1 MASYT
6 EELAEWVSKRKAQ
19 RRRQDKNV
27 VAFLAVKGD
36 VKAALDA
43 GYSMK
48 TIWEHLRE
56 IGRIQGRYETFTLH
70 VKRHIRGQPLVGQQ
84 PNQPP
89 NQPVRQPTRPQAAAA
104 AHPDPAPS
112 EPRRTPPP
120 SVGGFT
126 FNATPKK
133 EDLF

>member
-1 MASYT
+1 MAKSYT
-6 EELAEWVSKRKAQ
+6 EELSDWVSKRKAQ
-19 RRRQDKNV
+19 RPRQDKNI

-48 TIWEHLRE
+48 TIWEHLHE
-56 IGRIQGRYETFTLH
+56 TGRIEYRYETFTLH
-70 VKRHIRGQPLVGQQ
+70 VKRHIRAKPLAGNQVEQQ
-84 PNQPP
+84 QE
-89 NQPVRQPTRPQAAAA
+89 QSKPQAPTAATK
-104 AHPDPAPS
+104 PDQAQS
-112 EPRRTPPP
+112 EPRKTPPP

>member
-1 MASYT
+1 MIRMAKSYT
-6 EELAEWVSKRKAQ
+6 EELADWVSQRTAQ
-19 RRRQDKNV
+19 RPRQDKNV
-27 VAFLAVKGD
+27 VAFLAVKGN

-48 TIWEHLRE
+48 TIWAHLHAT
-56 IGRIQGRYETFTLH
+56 GRIEYRYETFTLH
-70 VKRHIRGQPLVGQQ
+70 VKRHIRTE
-84 PNQPP
+84 PP
-89 NQPVRQPTRPQAAAA
+89 AGNPVAQRAQSRPQVPAAATKS
-104 AHPDPAPS
+104 DPAQS
-112 EPRRTPPP
+112 EPRKTPPP

>member
-1 MASYT
+1 MAKSYT
-6 EELAEWVSKRKAQ
+6 EELSDWVSKRKAQ
-19 RRRQDKNV
+19 RPRQDKNI
-27 VAFLAVKGD
+27 VAFLAVTGD

-48 TIWEHLRE
+48 TIWEHLHE
-56 IGRIQGRYETFTLH
+56 TGRIEYRYETFTLH
-70 VKRHIRGQPLVGQQ
+70 VKRHIRAKPLAGNQVEQQ
-84 PNQPP
+84 QE
-89 NQPVRQPTRPQAAAA
+89 QSKPQAPTAATK
-104 AHPDPAPS
+104 PDQAQS
-112 EPRRTPPP
+112 EPRKTPPP

>member
-1 MASYT
+1 MAKSYT
-6 EELAEWVSKRKAQ
+6 EELAGWVSKHKTQ
-19 RRRQDKNV
+19 RPRQDKNI

-48 TIWEHLRE
+48 TIWEHLHE
-56 IGRIQGRYETFTLH
+56 TKRIEYRYETFTLH
-70 VKRHIRGQPLVGQQ
+70 VKRYIRAKPRAEHQVEQQ
-84 PNQPP
+84 LPQEQSKP
-89 NQPVRQPTRPQAAAA
+89 QVLAAPTKPDQAQ
-104 AHPDPAPS
+104 S
-112 EPRRTPPP
+112 EPRKTSLP

>member
-1 MASYT
+1 MAKSYT
-6 EELAEWVSKRKAQ
+6 EELADWVSKRKAQ
-19 RRRQDKNV
+19 RPRQDKNV

-48 TIWEHLRE
+48 TIWEHLHDT
-56 IGRIQGRYETFTLH
+56 GRIEYRYETFTLH
-70 VKRHIRGQPLVGQQ
+70 VKRHIRAK
-84 PNQPP
+84 PP
-89 NQPVRQPTRPQAAAA
+89 AGKQVEEQSKPQALAAA
-104 AHPDPAPS
+104 TKPDHVQS
-112 EPRRTPPP
+112 EPRKTPPP

>member
-1 MASYT
+1 MAKSYT
-6 EELAEWVSKRKAQ
+6 EELAGWVSKRKTQ
-19 RRRQDKNV
+19 RPRQDKNI

-48 TIWEHLRE
+48 TIWEHLHE
-56 IGRIQGRYETFTLH
+56 TKRIEYRYETFTLH
-70 VKRHIRGQPLVGQQ
+70 VKRHIRAKPRAEHQVKQQ
-84 PNQPP
+84 LPQE
-89 NQPVRQPTRPQAAAA
+89 QSKPQALAAA
-104 AHPDPAPS
+104 TKPDPAQS
-112 EPRRTPPP
+112 EPRKTPPP
-120 SVGGFT
+120 SMGGFT

>member
-1 MASYT
+1 MAKSYT
-6 EELAEWVSKRKAQ
+6 EELADWVSKRKAQ
-19 RRRQDKNV
+19 RPRQDKNI

-48 TIWEHLRE
+48 TIWEHLHE
-56 IGRIQGRYETFTLH
+56 TGRIEYRYETFTLH
-70 VKRHIRGQPLVGQQ
+70 VKRHIRAKPLAG
-84 PNQPP
+84 NQVEL
-89 NQPVRQPTRPQAAAA
+89 QEQSKPQAPAAA
-104 AHPDPAPS
+104 TKPDQAQS
-112 EPRRTPPP
+112 EPRKTPPP

>member
-1 MASYT
+1 MAKSYT
-6 EELAEWVSKRKAQ
+6 EELADWVSKRKAQ
-19 RRRQDKNV
+19 RPRQDKNI
-27 VAFLAVKGD
+27 VAFLAVKVD

-48 TIWEHLRE
+48 TVWEHLHE
-56 IGRIQGRYETFTLH
+56 TGRIKSRYETFTLH
-70 VKRHIRGQPLVGQQ
+70 VKRHIRAKHPAGNQVEQQ
-84 PNQPP
+84 HEQSK
-89 NQPVRQPTRPQAAAA
+89 PQAPAAA
-104 AHPDPAPS
+104 TKPDQAQG

>member
-1 MASYT
+1 MAKSYT

-19 RRRQDKNV
+19 RRRQDKNI

-56 IGRIQGRYETFTLH
+56 IGRIEYRYETFTLH
-70 VKRHIRGQPLVGQQ
+70 VKRHIRAKPLTEHQEQPAPLE
-84 PNQPP
+84 PSK
-89 NQPVRQPTRPQAAAA
+89 PQAPAAA
-104 AHPDPAPS
+104 TKPDQAQG
-112 EPRRTPPP
+112 EPRKTPPP

-126 FNATPKK
+126 FNATSKK

>member
-1 MASYT
+1 MAKSYT
-6 EELAEWVSKRKAQ
+6 EELADWVSKRKAQ
-19 RRRQDKNV
+19 RPRQDKNI
-27 VAFLAVKGD
+27 VAFLAVKRD

-48 TIWEHLRE
+48 TLWEHLHAT
-56 IGRIQGRYETFTLH
+56 GRIAYRYETFTLH
-70 VKRHIRGQPLVGQQ
+70 VKRHIRAKPLAGNQVEPQQ
-84 PNQPP
+84 EQSK
-89 NQPVRQPTRPQAAAA
+89 PQTPAAATK
-104 AHPDPAPS
+104 PDQAWS
-112 EPRRTPPP
+112 EPRKTPPP

>member
-1 MASYT
+1 MAKSYT
-6 EELAEWVSKRKAQ
+6 EELAGWVSKRKAQ
-19 RRRQDKNV
+19 RPRQDKNV
-27 VAFLAVKGD
+27 VAFLSVKGD

-48 TIWEHLRE
+48 TIWEHLHE
-56 IGRIQGRYETFTLH
+56 TGRIEYRYETFTLH
-70 VKRHIRGQPLVGQQ
+70 VKRHIRAKHPAGKQVEQQ
-84 PNQPP
+84 EQSK
-89 NQPVRQPTRPQAAAA
+89 PQAPAAA
-104 AHPDPAPS
+104 TKPDQVQS
-112 EPRRTPPP
+112 EPRKTPPP

>member
-1 MASYT
+1 MAKSYT
-6 EELAEWVSKRKAQ
+6 EELADWVSKRKAQ
-19 RRRQDKNV
+19 KPRQDKNI

-48 TIWEHLRE
+48 TIWEHLHE
-56 IGRIQGRYETFTLH
+56 TGRIEYRYETFTLH
-70 VKRHIRGQPLVGQQ
+70 VKRHIRAKPPAGNQVEHQQ
-84 PNQPP
+84 EQSK
-89 NQPVRQPTRPQAAAA
+89 PQAPAAA
-104 AHPDPAPS
+104 TKPDQVQN
-112 EPRRTPPP
+112 EPRKTPPP

>member
-1 MASYT
+1 MAKSYT
-6 EELAEWVSKRKAQ
+6 EELADWVSKRKAQ
-19 RRRQDKNV
+19 RPRQDKNI

-48 TIWEHLRE
+48 TIWEHLHE
-56 IGRIQGRYETFTLH
+56 TGRIEYRYETFTLH
-70 VKRHIRGQPLVGQQ
+70 VKRHIRAKPLAGNQVEQQ
-84 PNQPP
+84 QE
-89 NQPVRQPTRPQAAAA
+89 QSKPQAPAAA
-104 AHPDPAPS
+104 TKPDQAQS
-112 EPRRTPPP
+112 EPRKTPPP